1 MSPASPRLSV
11 KNNRLSLKLNLL
23 IKNFKPIPIYLASSQ
38 PVKNI
43 DTVSTQTDQDEAN
56 LSSLNKISGPER
68 EVSQMDHNQ
77 DILLS
82 QLKLQR
88 KDYFALQ
95 EDMSMINKKWA
106 DMFIFANN
114 LYHVLL

>member
-1 MSPASPRLSV
+1 
-11 KNNRLSLKLNLL
+11 
-23 IKNFKPIPIYLASSQ
+23 
-38 PVKNI
+38 
-43 DTVSTQTDQDEAN
+43 
-56 LSSLNKISGPER
+56 
-68 EVSQMDHNQ
+68 MDHNQ

-95 EDMSMINKKWA
+95 EDMSMINKKRA
-106 DMFIFANN
+106 DMVIFANN